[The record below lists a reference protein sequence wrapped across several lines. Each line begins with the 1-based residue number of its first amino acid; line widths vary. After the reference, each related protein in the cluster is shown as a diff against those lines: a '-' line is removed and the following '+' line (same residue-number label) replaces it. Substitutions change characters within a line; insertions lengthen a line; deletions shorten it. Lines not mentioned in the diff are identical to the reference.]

1 MDWRELISVNPQIC
15 HGQPCFTGTR
25 IPVSVVLDNLAAEV
39 TNEEILQS
47 YPSLTE
53 RHLRAAIAYAAAL
66 AKERVVPI
74 PA

>member
-1 MDWRELISVNPQIC
+1 MDWRELISVDPKIC

-39 TNEEILQS
+39 SNEEILES
-47 YPSLTE
+47 YPSLSE
-53 RHLRAAIAYAAAL
+53 MHLRAAIAYAAAL
-66 AKERVVPI
+66 AKERVLPI